1 MGRNLDFL
9 LTDEAARNLT
19 DLPDTTA
26 AMDAE
31 YERGERTYRKS
42 LTDVSKNLAS
52 EAIRRNV
59 YTQGGELDKGV
70 QRAFDEVYATPL
82 GDFTRG
88 LAIDAAKQRFANR
101 QTAIQTGQG
110 VSTAQEG
117 ARQARRTLA
126 ETGRQFDVQQ
136 SGVMT
141 DAPQVDPGG
150 NWIRAPRPTTDWLPP
165 EPAADTQASMVG
177 GPGGTKA
184 PPVYPGGQPAPV
196 TGSPSL
202 ARPTVA
208 GQPAPRLTLAGAR
221 QAADIAQQKIG
232 NVITSAAAQGKAAV
246 LNPDGTLQTNADGS
260 VKLVD
265 SLDAKRLQLQTT
277 ETMGGYVDPDTKKW
291 VPTLQGKATTQ
302 DIASKQ
308 AADQRAWIEMY
319 GGGAGSAPPIT
330 FTAEEFQSAPID
342 AKQGDANY
350 DAKWDLDGD
359 GVITVGDV
367 TSIGGEAK
375 DVGNG
380 TFQYT
385 PTAAAGGS
393 PRTLEGQKLDVQ
405 ARELAGRLGLDLQK
419 FKEGQDQ
426 FTRTMKLDRQ
436 KFMTDA
442 SGYVYDENLQ
452 PVGMKNPDGT
462 TRPMTTLDRD
472 KFTEMQNEFNANFDE
487 AQYRF
492 DITAGLDQRQIDAT
506 DRQTIQALNMQ
517 LWLGVGKIAA
527 DLDWVEI
534 AKGAAKVG
542 KGIYDF
548 VTNLGGG
555 GGTGNNSGNKT
566 GGFGGGGVAM
576 KPVVGGQAKVSDD
589 EMDTFFAGQYQDG
602 GARKDL
608 PEYLSKQSDEVISE
622 AIKWYDRYGLPSD
635 PTWGPV
641 KAEAAKRG
649 LSAGSREPGASTSG
663 APAAFSSGNPLELR
677 PDYRARPQSR
687 SSLVTAPGQPYN
699 FATQQPNLPGFD
711 PKLSPPPGQTP
722 VTPVRTPGT
731 PLPGGPP
738 PPVGGTQ
745 PTLPAGTQPTQPY
758 TGTVPQRPT
767 YTKNGRI
774 YDAMGNDL
782 GPAPTTGQQPT
793 QPYTGA
799 VPQRST
805 FVKNGRV
812 YNATG
817 EDLGPAPPT
826 GQLPG
831 GPQPGGPGEG
841 GVAEGGIYNPEP
853 GGVAYK
859 PATGTFTKEDMEQ
872 FPIDA
877 KKGDPR
883 YRPDW
888 DFDGNGENNMED
900 FFNLAN
906 QATGQT
912 PANGQFTFTLANV
925 PGGVK
930 AGGFTPGAGTAD
942 KFGGV
947 AVAADPSVRTGMIT
961 PSQPATMSQAT
972 GAIVLGDGTRASVRG
987 DDSVIG
993 ANGAVIGQ
1001 IVRNPDTQRVQS
1013 IRLTSGEVVQVNQT
1027 WDALAGQPTGQPAT
1041 QATPASRESLAA
1053 PAPATRAP
1061 VTQQWDQSWKVDA
1074 SGQVSDARGPM
1085 GVLSADRTMIQTP
1098 SGTIF
1103 LQQPAPEPT
1112 AAPAV
1117 RESLAT
1123 PAPAAPAT
1131 RTLPNGWKVGDDG
1144 TVYDDR
1150 GQIGHM
1156 NADGTVTTPMGTF
1169 RP

>member
-1 MGRNLDFL
+1 MPISTDINPRTGLPRRRRRLDATGQPIPGQPAPIPGGAPVPPGGAVPGQPRQSMARNLDDL
-9 LTDEAARNLT
+9 LVGEASRNLT
-19 DLPDTTA
+19 DLPDTNA

-110 VSTAQEG
+110 VSTAQDG

-260 VKLVD
+260 VKVVD

-367 TSIGGEAK
+367 TSIAGEAK
-375 DVGNG
+375 DNGNG

-385 PTAAAGGS
+385 PSVAAGGAQ
-393 PRTLEGQKLDVQ
+393 RTLEGQKLDVQ

-426 FTRTMKLDRQ
+426 FTRTLKLDRQ

-472 KFTEMQNEFNANFDE
+472 KFTEMQDEFNANFDE

-492 DITAGLDQRQIDAT
+492 DITAGLDKRQIDAT
-506 DRQTIQALNMQ
+506 DRQATQMLNMQ
-517 LWLGVGKIAA
+517 IALGLGEIGADVLSSEAGKKLLNEGADFVIGKIGSG
-527 DLDWVEI
+527 E
-534 AKGAAKVG
+534 
-542 KGIYDF
+542 
-548 VTNLGGG
+548 TG
-555 GGTGNNSGNKT
+555 GGTGNTAVDLTKL
-566 GGFGGGGVAM
+566 
-576 KPVVGGQAKVSDD
+576 KPKKGK
-589 EMDTFFAGQYQDG
+589 
-602 GARKDL
+602 
-608 PEYLSKQSDEVISE
+608 
-622 AIKWYDRYGLPSD
+622 
-635 PTWGPV
+635 
-641 KAEAAKRG
+641 
-649 LSAGSREPGASTSG
+649 
-663 APAAFSSGNPLELR
+663 
-677 PDYRARPQSR
+677 
-687 SSLVTAPGQPYN
+687 
-699 FATQQPNLPGFD
+699 
-711 PKLSPPPGQTP
+711 
-722 VTPVRTPGT
+722 
-731 PLPGGPP
+731 
-738 PPVGGTQ
+738 
-745 PTLPAGTQPTQPY
+745 
-758 TGTVPQRPT
+758 
-767 YTKNGRI
+767 
-774 YDAMGNDL
+774 
-782 GPAPTTGQQPT
+782 
-793 QPYTGA
+793 
-799 VPQRST
+799 
-805 FVKNGRV
+805 
-812 YNATG
+812 
-817 EDLGPAPPT
+817 
-826 GQLPG
+826 
-831 GPQPGGPGEG
+831 
-841 GVAEGGIYNPEP
+841 
-853 GGVAYK
+853 K
-859 PATGTFTKEDMEQ
+859 PA
-872 FPIDA
+872 
-877 KKGDPR
+877 
-883 YRPDW
+883 
-888 DFDGNGENNMED
+888 
-900 FFNLAN
+900 
-906 QATGQT
+906 
-912 PANGQFTFTLANV
+912 
-925 PGGVK
+925 
-930 AGGFTPGAGTAD
+930 
-942 KFGGV
+942 
-947 AVAADPSVRTGMIT
+947 
-961 PSQPATMSQAT
+961 
-972 GAIVLGDGTRASVRG
+972 
-987 DDSVIG
+987 
-993 ANGAVIGQ
+993 
-1001 IVRNPDTQRVQS
+1001 
-1013 IRLTSGEVVQVNQT
+1013 
-1027 WDALAGQPTGQPAT
+1027 
-1041 QATPASRESLAA
+1041 
-1053 PAPATRAP
+1053 
-1061 VTQQWDQSWKVDA
+1061 
-1074 SGQVSDARGPM
+1074 
-1085 GVLSADRTMIQTP
+1085 
-1098 SGTIF
+1098 
-1103 LQQPAPEPT
+1103 
-1112 AAPAV
+1112 
-1117 RESLAT
+1117 
-1123 PAPAAPAT
+1123 
-1131 RTLPNGWKVGDDG
+1131 VG
-1144 TVYDDR
+1144 
-1150 GQIGHM
+1150 
-1156 NADGTVTTPMGTF
+1156 
-1169 RP
+1169 